1 MSLSVS
7 VSVARPRCSHLGT
20 FRGKLPFGIKP
31 TGKVIEEPPQT
42 ASLTFNAAG
51 QVEGYTMGYVMDRMV
66 GNTNGLGG
74 VFGLMWALGAPL
86 PAPEGHPWSPSL
98 QLRLVNSGVW
108 LLQDPLPG
116 LGTQNAFTT

>member
-51 QVEGYTMGYVMDRMV
+51 QVEGYTMGYVMDRV
-66 GNTNGLGG
+66 R
-74 VFGLMWALGAPL
+74 VPRR
-86 PAPEGHPWSPSL
+86 PVSCC
-98 QLRLVNSGVW
+98 
-108 LLQDPLPG
+108 
-116 LGTQNAFTT
+116 TTRRTDTT